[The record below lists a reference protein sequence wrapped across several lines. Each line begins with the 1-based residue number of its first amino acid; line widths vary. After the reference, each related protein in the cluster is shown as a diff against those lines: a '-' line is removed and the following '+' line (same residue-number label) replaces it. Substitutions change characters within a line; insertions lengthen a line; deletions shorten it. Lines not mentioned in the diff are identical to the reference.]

1 MGSIV
6 THGTDSGHRWCHYA
20 CSTPAGAPEI
30 PGLLPGRGSVVP
42 GPAVPRWHSRGVG
55 SLIASTSRR
64 RPAPGAPWR
73 TRVPIVI
80 GALCA
85 LLVPGCSVDGEAQS
99 APARPSLASRLV
111 AATAFP
117 HGASTVPGP
126 GVRSVIADVAGP
138 AGTVEPEHCR
148 APDVVSEGAAANVGP
163 DSVAAPG
170 TSPGTFPDTG
180 SVGSAGASATRTTG
194 TLTVLITYAPAGLDT
209 FDTFFTTCGRFTT
222 STAGASSRVVLKKLQ
237 ARTVG
242 GAIGTRS
249 YARTVTTGGPSGSLS
264 YAITTLVAQHDG
276 VRVYAEHRRQGA
288 NPQQISAALDTLF
301 RRAVEKAWP
310 PRG

>member
-1 MGSIV
+1 M
-6 THGTDSGHRWCHYA
+6 
-20 CSTPAGAPEI
+20 P
-30 PGLLPGRGSVVP
+30 
-42 GPAVPRWHSRGVG
+42 
-55 SLIASTSRR
+55 IA
-64 RPAPGAPWR
+64 
-73 TRVPIVI
+73 I

-99 APARPSLASRLV
+99 APARPSLTPRLV

-126 GVRSVIADVAGP
+126 GVMSVIADVAGP
-138 AGTVEPEHCR
+138 AGTVEPERCR
-148 APDVVSEGAAANVGP
+148 APEVVSEGAAANVGP
-163 DSVAAPG
+163 DSVAAPD
-170 TSPGTFPDTG
+170 TSPGILPDTG
-180 SVGSAGASATRTTG
+180 SVGSSGTPAAGTTG

-209 FDTFFTTCGRFTT
+209 FDMFFAKCGRFTT
-222 STAGASSRVVLKKLQ
+222 STAGASSRVVLQKLP

-249 YARTVTTGGPSGSLS
+249 YARTVTTGGQRGSLS

-276 VRVYAEHRRQGA
+276 VRVYAEHRRQGTGA
-288 NPQQISAALDTLF
+288 NPQQISADLDTLF

-310 PRG
+310 SRG